1 MNDILNNITDTIN
14 RYESGEWLSVDN
26 LRVLLRELSANYYH
40 LTQYNIEYGQDFNR
54 EVYKFKGSNAAA
66 QAFAE
71 ISVPGLRVTRK
82 ILTAIGKVID
92 SMRSEIAIIRNES

>member
-1 MNDILNNITDTIN
+1 MNDILNKITDTIN

-66 QAFAE
+66 NSFAE

-82 ILTAIGKVID
+82 ILTATGKVID